1 MCVAVLCSIGFTS
14 IIEAAWRSSEEI
26 WFLMIVRQ
34 YTRLDSIRDR
44 ALRAACR
51 FKAIDAMT
59 TRNDGVSVD
68 MSRSRGRS
76 ASVPALFMAA
86 QPRATCVPQLTRATW
101 PIRGPPAEPAVRAE
115 TAQNN
120 KQQSEPKQQ
129 SERKQ
134 LPIGVLSALP
144 FAARLP
150 KQQSEPKQ
158 PAGEHG
164 GGGGR
169 SSPQRN

>member
-1 MCVAVLCSIGFTS
+1 MLVH
-14 IIEAAWRSSEEI
+14 
-26 WFLMIVRQ
+26 Q
-34 YTRLDSIRDR
+34 YTRLGSIRDR
-44 ALRAACR
+44 ALRAAFR
-51 FKAIDAMT
+51 RAVE
-59 TRNDGVSVD
+59 RNDGFSED

-134 LPIGVLSALP
+134 LPIGVLSALLQAWLHSRP
-144 FAARLP
+144 ACRMSMAAAEAEAAHNEAEAETASLLVFVA
-150 KQQSEPKQ
+150 K
-158 PAGEHG
+158 
-164 GGGGR
+164 
-169 SSPQRN
+169 